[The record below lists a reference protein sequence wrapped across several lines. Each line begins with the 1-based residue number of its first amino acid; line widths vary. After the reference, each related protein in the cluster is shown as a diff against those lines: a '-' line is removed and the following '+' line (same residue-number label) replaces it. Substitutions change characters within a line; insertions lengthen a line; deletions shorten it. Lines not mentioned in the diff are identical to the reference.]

1 LAIYEFEGKRPI
13 IGVSSFIHP
22 QAVVIGEVEIGD
34 NCYIGAGAVVRGDYG
49 KIVVGSGSN
58 IQENCTLHSEPDT
71 IAILEENVLVGMVA
85 QDIQSGFWSILGVD
99 SIRKGVSV
107 RSSDQGLIVD
117 VHVIVGYGIKIH
129 EVAHNVMQKV
139 AYVLENNAGITIA
152 QVNVNV
158 KGVKVLGEK

>member
-1 LAIYEFEGKRPI
+1 MFKIKET
-13 IGVSSFIHP
+13 
-22 QAVVIGEVEIGD
+22 EIGD
-34 NCYIGAGAVVRGDYG
+34 I
-49 KIVVGSGSN
+49 IVEREV
-58 IQENCTLHSEPDT
+58 IET
-71 IAILEENVLVGMVA
+71 IAGLAAIDCYGLVGMVA
-85 QDIQSGFWSILGVD
+85 QDFQSGLWSILGLD

-139 AYVLENNAGITIA
+139 AYVLEHNAGITIA

-158 KGVKVLGEK
+158 KGVKVLGDN